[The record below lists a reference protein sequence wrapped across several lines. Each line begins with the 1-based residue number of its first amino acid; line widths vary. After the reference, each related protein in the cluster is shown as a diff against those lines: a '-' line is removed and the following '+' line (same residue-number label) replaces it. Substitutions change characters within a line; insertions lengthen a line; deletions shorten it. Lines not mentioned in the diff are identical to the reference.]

1 MLVSSAVRSMYI
13 FISITGLLAAENL
26 WTDKYVQ
33 HIDVVFTLSTLV
45 DQKNSQSFSRAY
57 FQLLSGN
64 GTYDTDNASKSDVN
78 STPFLSDEL
87 LQRRPVSRCHAQP
100 TTYRPSRRESRRFP
114 RSVNVWV
121 SRGHQSGNIWHGL
134 LLGCWATLLEFEPE
148 NLHHSRSV
156 RKLHH

>member
-1 MLVSSAVRSMYI
+1 MYI
-13 FISITGLLAAENL
+13 FISVIGLMAAENI

-45 DQKNSQSFSRAY
+45 DQKTQSFSRAY

-64 GTYDTDNASKSDVN
+64 GTYDTDSASKSDVN
-78 STPFLSDEL
+78 STPSLSDEL
-87 LQRRPVSRCHAQP
+87 LQRRPVSRCHAKS
-100 TTYRPSRRESRRFP
+100 TTYRTSRRESRCLP
-114 RSVNVWV
+114 RSLNVRV

-134 LLGCWATLLEFEPE
+134 LLGCWATFLEFEPE

-156 RKLHH
+156 SEICVVSYWIKY